1 MTLTSSGQLNQFLRV
16 MQGYLFPKPKEQ
28 LSPLTDKLRQLIAVP
43 EPIQIEAMVGPW
55 RGGVGRPARHER
67 AIARAF
73 VAKTVYNMSHTREL
87 LYRLL
92 SGPSLRRIC
101 GWRSRREISHES
113 QFSRA
118 FAGFAASELPQR
130 CTPRR
135 SKLPRKSAWWGTRR
149 SPARCERPA
158 EELAPDRETQFD
170 PPAG

>member
-73 VAKTVYNMSHTREL
+73 
-87 LYRLL
+87 
-92 SGPSLRRIC
+92 
-101 GWRSRREISHES
+101 
-113 QFSRA
+113 
-118 FAGFAASELPQR
+118 AGFAASELPQR
-130 CTPRR
+130 LHAAPIEATQ
-135 SKLPRKSAWWGTRR
+135 KEGLVGH
-149 SPARCERPA
+149 PAVTGA
-158 EELAPDRETQFD
+158 L
-170 PPAG
+170 